1 MADLQQALQD
11 MRLSALAL
19 RQRAYAVLHD
29 IATGAYFADAATWPL
44 LGYPGPL
51 KIGNPFLND
60 REPL

>member
-51 KIGNPFLND
+51 KIGTPS
-60 REPL
+60 